1 MKFSIRVKPNSK
13 ENQIEEMGPHQF
25 LIKVKAPPHENKAN
39 QEVIALLS
47 EYLQVPKSRI
57 LILSGL
63 KSKQKM
69 VKIKEQ

>member
-1 MKFSIRVKPNSK
+1 MKFSVRVKPNSK
-13 ENQIEEMGPHQF
+13 ESRIEELGPNQF
-25 LIKVKAPPHENKAN
+25 LVKVKAPPWENKAN

-57 LILSGL
+57 SILSGL

-69 VKIKEQ
+69 VKIEKQ